1 MFGLFKKGRTE
12 VGKVEAFGKIPSQ
25 GDFVRTPSP
34 SDELLAFEQWLA
46 RAMERAEDRG
56 GNAFK
61 DAFQKG
67 PSFGFVWS
75 GALDKKQRALVGGV
89 MQPST
94 DAVGRRF
101 PVVIAAA
108 LPAGPFHA
116 QPHATALVLHEF
128 FHEAADA
135 AGRARGMRSKEE
147 FHAQVA
153 AVHAPRADGSVATRL
168 EGYDAWAKSSAHEVW
183 EQLFGDDAER
193 ASRWALYML
202 VEAVKPYRGQE
213 APPLSLGMRVP
224 LGADRR
230 HTSALWIDL
239 VRSAAGWKATVPSL
253 FVPLAREDRSALIQ
267 LGGDPPASVLEDLY
281 TPDEDSD
288 AVCDATPKA
297 DAKLPASVP
306 SSVERAS
313 AGESVRD
320 VLAELAKE

>member
-1 MFGLFKKGRTE
+1 MFGLFKKGRSE

-56 GNAFK
+56 GNRFK

-67 PSFGFVWS
+67 PAFGFVWS
-75 GALDKKQRALVGGV
+75 GPIDKKQRALVGGV

-101 PVVIAAA
+101 PVVIAAP
-108 LPAGPFHA
+108 LPASPFHA

-153 AVHAPRADGSVATRL
+153 AVHAPRVDGTVASRV
-168 EGYDAWAKSSAHEVW
+168 EGYDAWAKSSAQDVW
-183 EQLFGDDAER
+183 QQLFGDDAER

-213 APPLSLGMRVP
+213 TPPLSLGMRVP
-224 LGADRR
+224 LGPDRR

-239 VRSAAGWKATVPSL
+239 LRSAAGWKSTVPSL
-253 FVPLAREDRSALIQ
+253 FVPLARDAQSALLQ

-281 TPDEDSD
+281 TPDEDSES
-288 AVCDATPKA
+288 VCDATPGP
-297 DAKLPASVP
+297 DSKLPASMP
-306 SSVERAS
+306 ASVERAS
-313 AGESVRD
+313 TEQSLTGVI
-320 VLAELAKE
+320 AELAKD